1 MKNFKISILQLNG
14 STYTSIPIGQ
24 SSSTINSSPFTT
36 YNEKLTQKTNS
47 QQELSFS
54 MTLYYNQQRN
64 PFWDMLLNNQYLRLL
79 LLTND
84 EIDESIDFI
93 ITKITPTISPS
104 NISYSITAQ
113 DLFSYQLSK
122 QGIGLTYK
130 TEIPLQ
136 INELATNILKE
147 SNVTHWKVDPLL
159 EQKVFPDFPNT
170 LYESGTYERMKCSL
184 DLSGSTCY
192 NALVEIANLFNAIIR
207 VSYNENKPGGTIYFI
222 NKDRIQF
229 KGYRLLPTVNLNA
242 FTFNKDSSNFSSLMY
257 VTGGQDAEGAMVSI
271 IPTMPSMISEW
282 LDMYQVYEELPSPQL
297 HNYPVAVAREGN
309 NTKLYSLNITK
320 GTSDNRFLG
329 LYEEY
334 GVGEELQCSITFDDP
349 YNASDSYQVIMEGTG
364 TPKSFVASSTFGAS
378 LNQTVVNINITL
390 EEEGTVYL
398 TLLKNGDIVANSRPF
413 LIKYATWVEGPLF
426 SPWEEEKNFTNLVSR
441 IWNDDNVKKWRNTE
455 GNTLVDIRNYCFMI
469 QNNVK
474 AVGEFLYNFDYF
486 YENDMMD
493 EETYQALERMFSL
506 NLRNANLKTQILTKQ
521 YNSLS
526 YLLRQLVQREEE
538 LVSLVSTAFEQ
549 IYEYY
554 KEGTDLNT
562 TISSALYSSKNPAL
576 TSEIEQIIRGSFDQ
590 SLSPDVESSSD
601 EEDPDI
607 TTLQQNCYNQI
618 TLAIQDLVSTVWTEK
633 YFRLAFMMYGTNY
646 FQELR
651 ETNRKKRQEYTNN
664 YFDYLDKAQEI
675 LNQVEGKDEQ
685 EKINNLTYLQ
695 QCDYYYYIGKADGI
709 AHLADFYYNE
719 AGEVNRTS
727 GEGDYPFLKLGYY
740 GCYNLLIGQLV
751 LLNNKNYN
759 NILTSYTWYDS
770 SIVKRLEEQERIRKE
785 IWATI
790 YENYSPYIIESSYN
804 DSTQLTSSGLYGAA
818 VKQFATLC
826 YPTVD
831 YSATIIDYSMITDAN
846 YDTIQIGDKVKVYN
860 DLLFQKKVKNIILV
874 QTKDGSAFN
883 SLATSITVGEEGSDP
898 EQYSII
904 NKERLTNNTFRL
916 TLDKKIPYFQFHGT
930 TFTNT
935 DPQQKLTI
943 LDYAYVSEPVEL
955 QITGITKT
963 LREQNMQLTVQ
974 NNQTINSLV
983 DKLLYSIRKS

>member
-24 SSSTINSSPFTT
+24 SSSTISSSPFTT

-84 EIDESIDFI
+84 EVDESIDFI

-242 FTFNKDSSNFSSLMY
+242 FTLNKDSSNFSSLMY
-257 VTGGQDAEGAMVSI
+257 VTGGQDADGAMVSI

-282 LDMYQVYEELPSPQL
+282 LDMYQVYEKLPSPQL

-334 GVGEELQCSITFDDP
+334 GIGEELQCSITFDEP
-349 YNASDSYQVIMEGTG
+349 YNASDSYQVQIIKGTEVLR
-364 TPKSFVASSTFGAS
+364 SFVASSTFGAS
-378 LNQTVVNINITL
+378 LNQTVVNINTTL
-390 EEEGTVYL
+390 QEEGIVSL
-398 TLLKNGDIVANSRPF
+398 TLLKNEDIVANSPPF
-413 LIKYATWVEGPLF
+413 LIKYAAWEEGPLF
-426 SPWEEEKNFTNLVSR
+426 SPWEEERNFTNLVSR

-549 IYEYY
+549 IYEYH

-562 TISSALYSSKNPAL
+562 TISSSLYSSKNPAL

-590 SLSPDVESSSD
+590 SLSPDVEPSSD

-607 TTLQQNCYNQI
+607 TTLQQDCYNQI

-633 YFRLAFMMYGTNY
+633 YFRLAFMMYGTDY

-651 ETNRKKRQEYTNN
+651 KTNRKKQQEYTNN
-664 YFDYLDKAQEI
+664 YFDYLDKAKEI
-675 LNQVEGKDEQ
+675 LSQVDGE
-685 EKINNLTYLQ
+685 INSLTYLQ

-719 AGEVNRTS
+719 AGEVSRTS

-804 DSTQLTSSGLYGAA
+804 DPTQLTSSGLYGAA

-831 YSATIIDYSMITDAN
+831 YSATMIDYSMITDAD

-860 DLLFQKKVKNIILV
+860 DLLFQKKVKNMILV

-898 EQYSII
+898 EEYSII
-904 NKERLTNNTFRL
+904 NKERLTNSTFRL
-916 TLDKKIPYFQFHGT
+916 TLDRKIPYFQFHGT
-930 TFTNT
+930 TFTDT